1 MSKELRALAILGG
14 GPLNAKRARREPERL
29 QAGPL
34 APSRDADAAQGSL
47 QAFQEHMAEKNA
59 AAQALQRSLWERA
72 LEGLEH
78 LSFPAGD
85 GYTGNIFYGNG
96 LPEPERERALAL
108 AQQLYKPASDPAWAV
123 RRAVGCGLGHAGHW
137 LLCVC

>member
-14 GPLNAKRARREPERL
+14 GPLNAKRARREPKRL

-72 LEGLEH
+72 LHRQH
-78 LSFPAGD
+78 LLRQRPA
-85 GYTGNIFYGNG
+85 
-96 LPEPERERALAL
+96 
-108 AQQLYKPASDPAWAV
+108 
-123 RRAVGCGLGHAGHW
+123 
-137 LLCVC
+137 